1 MALTNPFPFDW
12 LHSRSSDRWRKWS
25 TMLVGALRSL
35 AVKVP
40 EHGGLE
46 IDYQP
51 DGTLI
56 RLPRPVPSRI
66 LARTGGSGIPGR
78 HGTTGA
84 WGEADVT
91 LYYTINASGERRA
104 VLGEETATASND
116 TETAVPPDV
125 DVILWEEGGDLMVMG
140 WVCP

>member
-25 TMLVGALRSL
+25 TMLVSALRCL

-56 RLPRPVPSRI
+56 RLPRPVPARV
-66 LARTGGSGIPGR
+66 LARTGVGGIPMR
-78 HGTTGA
+78 DPLTGQV
-84 WGEADVT
+84 GEASVT
-91 LYYTINASGERRA
+91 LYHMESDSGARN
-104 VLGEETATASND
+104 VILGVETATATND
-116 TETAVPPDV
+116 LAADVPGDV
-125 DVILWEEGGDLMVMG
+125 DVILWEEGGDLMVLG
-140 WVCP
+140 WVCS

>member
-25 TMLVGALRSL
+25 T
-35 AVKVP
+35 
-40 EHGGLE
+40 
-46 IDYQP
+46 
-51 DGTLI
+51 
-56 RLPRPVPSRI
+56 I